1 MARTPI
7 HPGEHLAEELAALG
21 VSPTELARQIR
32 VPPNR
37 ISQIINAKRAIS
49 GDTALRLAHWF
60 GTSPQ
65 FWMNLQ
71 ALYDVRLAER
81 EAGKEIKALPRKRS
95 TKATHKPERQPDLL

>member
-7 HPGEHLAEELAALG
+7 HPGEHLAEELEALG

-71 ALYDVRLAER
+71 ANYDLEVAEDAAGNQI
-81 EAGKEIKALPRKRS
+81 EARVKPRR
-95 TKATHKPERQPDLL
+95 AA

>member
-7 HPGEHLAEELAALG
+7 HPGETLAGELEELG
-21 VSPTELARQIR
+21 VSPTELSRQIR
-32 VPPNR
+32 VPANR
-37 ISQIINAKRAIS
+37 ISQIINGKRAVT

-71 ALYDVRLAER
+71 ALHDVRLAEQQAGMEIR
-81 EAGKEIKALPRKRS
+81 SLPTKAGK
-95 TKATHKPERQPDLL
+95 KPETDHPRSV

>member
-7 HPGEHLAEELAALG
+7 HPGEILADELQELG
-21 VSPTELARQIR
+21 ISPTELARQIR

-71 ALYDVRLAER
+71 ALHDVRIAEQ
-81 EAGKEIKALPRKRS
+81 EAGAEIKELPRRPVIKGARK
-95 TKATHKPERQPDLL
+95 TEQPGLL

>member
-7 HPGEHLAEELAALG
+7 HPGQVLAEELVELG
-21 VSPTELARQIR
+21 VNPTELARQIR

-37 ISQIINAKRAIS
+37 ISQIINARRAIS

-71 ALYDVRLAER
+71 SLYDVRLAEQQV
-81 EAGKEIKALPRKRS
+81 GGEIKTLPRRPQIGP
-95 TKATHKPERQPDLL
+95 AG

>member
-7 HPGEHLAEELAALG
+7 DPGKVLAEELEELG
-21 VSPTELARQIR
+21 ISPTELSRQIR
-32 VPPNR
+32 VPENR
-37 ISQIINAKRAIS
+37 ISQIIDGKRAIT

-71 ALYDVRLAER
+71 ALHDVRLAEQQV
-81 EAGKEIKALPRKRS
+81 GMEIKRLP
-95 TKATHKPERQPDLL
+95 TKPAKSKTHDPRPT